1 MGFIPKGSNSGYLL
15 KFSSWS
21 GNTLMCT
28 YGSTSRYASFT
39 FNFTKK
45 FTVTSASSLK
55 RVRKIEPTAVI
66 NEQIYKGSTV
76 Y

>member
-21 GNTLMCT
+21 NNTLNCQ
-28 YGSTSRYASFT
+28 YGSTGRYANFT

-45 FTVTSASSLK
+45 FTVTSSSSLK
-55 RVRKIEPTAVI
+55 RVRKIEPSATL
-66 NEQIYKGSTV
+66 NEQIYQGSTV